1 MKVYV
6 LTQEWQNYDD
16 HENNIIGVYDSLEKA
31 QEEMEKLYKDDLNWI
46 DENADYDEELELDEN
61 IHDEKYTYVQYEEW
75 WSENIISEFELQ

>member
-16 HENNIIGVYDSLEKA
+16 HEHNIIGVYDSLEKA
-31 QEEMEKLYKDDLNWI
+31 QEEMEKLYQDDLNWI
-46 DENADYDEELELDEN
+46 DENMDYDEETELDEN
-61 IHDEKYTYVQYEEW
+61 INNDKYTYVQYEEW